1 MKTVKM
7 ESPKLPAQRGSRRW
21 LIRIALLLGLPFLL
35 YYGYCWGWWGQGS
48 LLLQYLIQCGCPTV
62 SNEARYPEQID
73 IVVSACRYKSARL
86 LPSGRFLYI
95 EEKRFLTSS
104 TFLIDLH
111 TKERIAFKHP
121 GGPFYFLT
129 DSLVYV
135 SSSEEH
141 ILDWANEKQY
151 PIQKFVYSRPDAYV
165 NGNANLRLLA
175 EALYGAKYVFLINDI
190 DTVVALASDFL
201 VNPDHN
207 FTTDRFDIP
216 GFSTDRMEQ
225 FLQENSIV
233 YQSIPANF
241 PGEAVSP
248 DGRFIALHDGIY
260 LIETNQKIVDAYPS
274 RLRGWIYDSRRV
286 IYSSDGPC
294 LIQTNFGILDDS
306 ACFFQ
311 VPQPVLLLKVP
322 EEYLTPTQTP

>member
-1 MKTVKM
+1 M
-7 ESPKLPAQRGSRRW
+7 
-21 LIRIALLLGLPFLL
+21 
-35 YYGYCWGWWGQGS
+35 
-48 LLLQYLIQCGCPTV
+48 
-62 SNEARYPEQID
+62 
-73 IVVSACRYKSARL
+73 
-86 LPSGRFLYI
+86 
-95 EEKRFLTSS
+95 TSS

-111 TKERIAFKHP
+111 TEERIAFKHP

-141 ILDWANEKQY
+141 ILDWANEKQF

-175 EALYGAKYVFLINDI
+175 EALFGAKYVFLINDI
-190 DTVVALASDFL
+190 DTVAALASDFL

-248 DGRFIALHDGIY
+248 DGRFIALHDRIY

-322 EEYLTPTQTP
+322 EEYLPPTQTP